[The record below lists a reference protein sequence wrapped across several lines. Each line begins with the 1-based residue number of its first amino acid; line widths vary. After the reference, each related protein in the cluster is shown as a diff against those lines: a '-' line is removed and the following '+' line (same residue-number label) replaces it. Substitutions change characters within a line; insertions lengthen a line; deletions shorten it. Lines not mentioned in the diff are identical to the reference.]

1 MIVIVRRLVA
11 LYTSLREAPEG
22 MVCLYGMLSALFVHH
37 IYLKGNA
44 EQPNASEDDTEVYR
58 LSTELARCTSELAHS

>member
-1 MIVIVRRLVA
+1 
-11 LYTSLREAPEG
+11 

-58 LSTELARCTSELAHS
+58 LSTELARCIS